1 MYRKIFQILEY
12 SRYFSLPMT
21 IMSWLIIFVYSLSDS
36 GNVFYGL
43 LALIGLCF
51 VHLGTNLIDDF
62 IDYKYLMR
70 SLDFDKEAYLK
81 NTQKTKCRYL
91 ISGLVN
97 EHQVLK
103 IIALFVLIGSVTGLY
118 LFLRCGVGILYF
130 AMIGGIIALLYPFAS
145 RICLSEILIAIA
157 YGPAL
162 FGGVYYAMT
171 GTYSADVFIISI
183 PSTIITVVLAYIHT
197 VMDYEFD
204 LNEGHKTIANR
215 FDSQLDSLV
224 VLKILLIL
232 AYISVVFICIFDIAD
247 WQVFLTFLSIP
258 FAIDLYKSLEM
269 FSENPESVQ
278 ERKWYH
284 FPMENWKR
292 LEEKNE
298 TSFMMRMYQSRNLMI
313 YFSLFLSLG
322 IVISLLI

>member
-62 IDYKYLMR
+62 IDYKYLMK
-70 SLDFDKEAYLK
+70 SLNFDKDTYLK

-91 ISGLVN
+91 ISGLIT
-97 EHQVLK
+97 EQQLLK
-103 IIALFVLIGSVTGLY
+103 IIVLFLTIGSIIGLY
-118 LFLRCGVGILYF
+118 LFLNCGVGILYF
-130 AMIGGIIALLYPFAS
+130 ALIGGIIALLYPFAS

-171 GTYSADVFIISI
+171 GTYSTDVFIISI
-183 PSTIITVVLAYIHT
+183 PSTIITVVLA
-197 VMDYEFD
+197 
-204 LNEGHKTIANR
+204 
-215 FDSQLDSLV
+215 
-224 VLKILLIL
+224 
-232 AYISVVFICIFDIAD
+232 
-247 WQVFLTFLSIP
+247 
-258 FAIDLYKSLEM
+258 
-269 FSENPESVQ
+269 
-278 ERKWYH
+278 
-284 FPMENWKR
+284 
-292 LEEKNE
+292 
-298 TSFMMRMYQSRNLMI
+298 
-313 YFSLFLSLG
+313 
-322 IVISLLI
+322 